1 MVFFN
6 YTTMQASA
14 KIVYYGPGLC
24 GKTTNLL
31 HIHKKTAAVS
41 RGEMVSLETDTDR
54 TLFFDLLPLEVGQ
67 IGGMRVR
74 IQLYTVPGQVFYNAT
89 RKLVLRGVDG
99 IVFVADSQ
107 EAAFDANLE
116 SFRSLEDNLREMGLS
131 LDSVPLVFQYNK
143 RDLRSSLPIE
153 DLDAALNTKGRSYFE
168 AAALHGLGVFETL
181 KAISKLALGQIHE
194 KMAKPEDDAPP
205 PTIPLAPIAAPLEF
219 AAASDSTTA
228 LKPVG
233 TRAPTDIHRELEA
246 LRALALG
253 KAPPQAL
260 TMPLPQIRPEARLDE
275 LVAATDDGRLEVRR
289 RAVVDVP
296 PGLLKPGAS
305 VRVQVIIDGPDGPV
319 TSSTGIEVR
328 LPAGRRTDRV
338 ILHADVELKSK

>member
-1 MVFFN
+1 M
-6 YTTMQASA
+6 
-14 KIVYYGPGLC
+14 I
-24 GKTTNLL
+24 
-31 HIHKKTAAVS
+31 
-41 RGEMVSLETDTDR
+41 
-54 TLFFDLLPLEVGQ
+54 
-67 IGGMRVR
+67 
-74 IQLYTVPGQVFYNAT
+74 
-89 RKLVLRGVDG
+89 
-99 IVFVADSQ
+99 
-107 EAAFDANLE
+107 
-116 SFRSLEDNLREMGLS
+116 
-131 LDSVPLVFQYNK
+131 QYNK

-153 DLDAALNTKGRSYFE
+153 DLDAALNTRGRSYFE

-219 AAASDSTTA
+219 AEASDSTTA

-233 TRAPTDIHRELEA
+233 TRAPMDIQRELEA

-253 KAPPQAL
+253 KSPAAPQAL
-260 TMPLPQIRPEARLDE
+260 TVPLPPIRPEARLDE
-275 LVAATDDGRLEVRR
+275 IVAATDDGRLEVRR

-296 PGLLKPGAS
+296 SALLKPGAS
-305 VRVQVIIDGPDGPV
+305 LRVQVIIDGPDGPV